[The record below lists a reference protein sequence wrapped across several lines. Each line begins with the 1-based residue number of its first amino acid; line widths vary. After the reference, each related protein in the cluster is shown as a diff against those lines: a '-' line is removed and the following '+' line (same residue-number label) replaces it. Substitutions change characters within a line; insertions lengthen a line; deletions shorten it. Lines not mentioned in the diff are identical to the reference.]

1 MIRTPA
7 TGTLAF
13 CVQATVVIFEDR
25 VLVEAEPRKVWDLLL
40 DVNRFAACMPG
51 VEQVTQVDDRT
62 FDGVIS
68 ARVGP
73 MSGKFSF
80 RARILES
87 KPPSE
92 LLAKVEGSDSVTKS
106 ILTVDMDMKLT
117 APAPN
122 QTELAYRAA
131 VEIKGRLAILGD
143 MVLRA
148 TAGLLLDDF
157 GKRLQQQ
164 LAAAE

>member
-1 MIRTPA
+1 M
-7 TGTLAF
+7 
-13 CVQATVVIFEDR
+13 
-25 VLVEAEPRKVWDLLL
+25 WDLLL

-68 ARVGP
+68 AKVGP

-80 RARILES
+80 RAHIVES
-87 KPPSE
+87 KPPNE

-106 ILTVDMDMKLT
+106 VLTVDMDMTLASPT
-117 APAPN
+117 PD
-122 QTELAYRAA
+122 TTDLAYKA
-131 VEIKGRLAILGD
+131 VVEVKGRLAILGD

-148 TAGLLLDDF
+148 TAGLLLNDF

-164 LAAAE
+164 LAAEGN

>member
-1 MIRTPA
+1 
-7 TGTLAF
+7 
-13 CVQATVVIFEDR
+13 
-25 VLVEAEPRKVWDLLL
+25 
-40 DVNRFAACMPG
+40 
-51 VEQVTQVDDRT
+51 VDDRT

-80 RARILES
+80 RARIVES

-92 LLAKVEGSDSVTKS
+92 LLAKIEGTDSVTRS
-106 ILTVDMDMKLT
+106 TLTVDMDMKLT
-117 APAPN
+117 SPKAN
-122 QTELAYRAA
+122 QTQVSYRAA

-157 GKRLQQQ
+157 GKRLQRQ
-164 LAAAE
+164 LAAET

>member
-1 MIRTPA
+1 
-7 TGTLAF
+7 
-13 CVQATVVIFEDR
+13 VIFEDN
-25 VLVEAEPRKVWDLLL
+25 VLVDAEAQRVWDLLL

-51 VEQVTQVDDRT
+51 VEHVTQVDDRT

-80 RARILES
+80 RARIVES

-92 LLAKVEGSDSVTKS
+92 LLAKIEGTDSVTRS
-106 ILTVDMDMKLT
+106 TLTVDMDMKLT
-117 APAPN
+117 SPKAN
-122 QTELAYRAA
+122 QTQVSYRAA

-157 GKRLQQQ
+157 GKRLQRQ
-164 LAAAE
+164 LAAET

>member
-1 MIRTPA
+1 
-7 TGTLAF
+7 
-13 CVQATVVIFEDR
+13 VVFEDR
-25 VLVEAEPRKVWDLLL
+25 VHVDAEITRVWDLLL

-68 ARVGP
+68 AKVGP

-80 RARILES
+80 RAHIVES
-87 KPPSE
+87 KPPNE

-106 ILTVDMDMKLT
+106 VLTVDMDMTLASPT
-117 APAPN
+117 PD
-122 QTELAYRAA
+122 TTDLAYKA
-131 VEIKGRLAILGD
+131 VVEVKGRLAILGD

-148 TAGLLLDDF
+148 TAGLLLNDF

-164 LAAAE
+164 LAAEGN